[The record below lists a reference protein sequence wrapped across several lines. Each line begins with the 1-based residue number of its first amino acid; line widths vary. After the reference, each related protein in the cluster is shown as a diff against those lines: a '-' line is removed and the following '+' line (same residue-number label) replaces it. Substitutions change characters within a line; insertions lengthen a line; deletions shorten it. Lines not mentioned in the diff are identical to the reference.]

1 MVLNNR
7 IAWDVFVLLLKRT
20 KIWCCVYMNSF
31 AQAECPLSKLQVHA
45 TFPFFRFMKI
55 LDNNSH

>member
-7 IAWDVFVLLLKRT
+7 IALNVFVLLLKHT

-31 AQAECPLSKLQVHA
+31 AEVEFSLSKLQVRA
-45 TFPFFRFMKI
+45 ISPFFKI
-55 LDNNSH
+55 YDNIR